1 MSVVKESAAESAT
14 VQVLQRDKRASRIDD
29 ACHSFFIPFPA
40 LFKCQKA
47 FGVRADY
54 IVVIR

>member
-14 VQVLQRDKRASRIDD
+14 VQVLQRDKWASRIDD

-47 FGVRADY
+47 FG
-54 IVVIR
+54 I